1 MKCEVAFDRYL
12 SLDKNERVPFEI
24 TLHLL
29 VCPSCRTSVRLL
41 TKAERSIAN
50 PMTPVSARVTPFSP
64 ELAPSRA
71 VSSDPIIAAAMARIS
86 ASGLSYVPIER
97 HVSFSRWVLAGAG
110 LAAGFAVIPVSQIG
124 SWGYDTFGTAFSL
137 PLCIVFG
144 LALAVYGG
152 LFIGTNIDF
161 FVKKFGFQHTA

>member
-1 MKCEVAFDRYL
+1 MKCEAAFDRYL
-12 SLDKNERVPFEI
+12 ALDKNERVPFAI

-29 VCPSCRTSVRLL
+29 VCPSCRTGVRLL
-41 TKAERSIAN
+41 TKAESAMSA
-50 PMTPVSARVTPFSP
+50 PLVPVSARVAPFSP

-71 VSSDPIIAAAMARIS
+71 VSSDPVIAAAMARIG
-86 ASGLSYVPIER
+86 ASGLSYPLIER
-97 HVSFSRWVLAGAG
+97 HVSFSRWVIAGLG
-110 LAAGFAVIPVSQIG
+110 LAAGFAVIPLSKIG

-152 LFIGTNIDF
+152 LFIGTNIDL
-161 FVKKFGFQHTA
+161 FVKKYGFRHTA

>member
-1 MKCEVAFDRYL
+1 MKCETAFDRYL
-12 SLDKNERVPFEI
+12 ALDKNEHVPFAI

-29 VCPSCRTSVRLL
+29 FCPSCRTGVRLL
-41 TKAERSIAN
+41 TKAELSMSL
-50 PMTPVSARVTPFSP
+50 PLTPVSARVAPFSP

-71 VSSDPIIAAAMARIS
+71 VSSDPVIAAAMARIN
-86 ASGLSYVPIER
+86 AAGLSYASVER
-97 HVSFSRWVLAGAG
+97 HVSLSRWVLAGVA
-110 LAAGFAVIPVSQIG
+110 LTAGFAVIPLSAIG

-144 LALAVYGG
+144 LTLTVYGG